1 MMSLRTPSLAMRLAR
16 GVVLAWMLSLAP
28 VAYAREA
35 ACEVTSS
42 TARID
47 YGRLSRATTAPAESG
62 ELVLPLRT
70 ARLDVSCSQ
79 PEDMTVFF
87 RAMPLDAQAFRFA
100 DRGRLSLR
108 LRDGLLDG
116 ERVDLGQLDS
126 LGATPARVGASLPW
140 LPEQGI
146 APVKA
151 GHIVTGRVFSAYID
165 IDARLDAD
173 ALNVGDATQWLV
185 QGRVEAAASG
195 AIRDLSVQA
204 EAIAG
209 SCRVEV
215 VRHISFGTLRSTD
228 LDSQGASTIIHP
240 TQRGELQVRCDAPM
254 PIALRVQRDERAG
267 TVAAPE
273 GIGVRYADDQLF
285 GLGTHR
291 TGANIGA
298 YVLRWGATAPSG
310 QGELLASR
318 SSDGGRSWALATGGP
333 VASHAPLERMGY
345 ARPHHTTV
353 EPAAVAALDVV
364 LDAEIYIAP
373 AHVLPR
379 GEDIEADGLVSFEII
394 Y

>member
-1 MMSLRTPSLAMRLAR
+1 MISLRTPSLAMRLAR
-16 GVVLAWMLSLAP
+16 RVVLTSMLLPAP

-35 ACEVTSS
+35 ICEVTTG

-47 YGRLSRATTAPAESG
+47 YGRLSRATTVSAESG
-62 ELVLPLRT
+62 ELALPLRT

-87 RAMPLDAQAFRFA
+87 RAMPLDARVFRFV
-100 DRGRLSLR
+100 DRGRFSLR

-116 ERVDLGQLDS
+116 ERVDLGQLDRP
-126 LGATPARVGASLPW
+126 GTTPARTGASLPW

-151 GHIVTGRVFSAYID
+151 GHVVTGRVFSAYID
-165 IDARLDAD
+165 IDTRLDAD
-173 ALNVGDATQWLV
+173 ALVVGDATQWLV
-185 QGRVEAAASG
+185 QGRVEAAGG
-195 AIRDLSVQA
+195 ATRDLFLHA

-209 SCRVEV
+209 SCSVEV
-215 VRHISFGTLRSTD
+215 VRNISFGTLRSTD
-228 LDSQGASTIIHP
+228 LDTQSAFTIIHP
-240 TQRGELQVRCDAPM
+240 TQRGELQVHCDAPM

-267 TVAAPE
+267 TVAEPA
-273 GIGVRYADDQLF
+273 GLGLRYTEDQLF

-291 TGANIGA
+291 TGANIGS
-298 YVLRWGATAPSG
+298 YVLRWGATAISD

-318 SSDGGRSWALATGGP
+318 SPDGGRSWAPATGNLL
-333 VASHAPLERMGY
+333 VSHAPAERMGY
-345 ARPHHTTV
+345 ASPHRSTDG
-353 EPAAVAALDVV
+353 PAAVTTLDVV

-373 AHVLPR
+373 ARVLPR
-379 GEDIEADGLVSFEII
+379 SEEIEADGVVSFEII